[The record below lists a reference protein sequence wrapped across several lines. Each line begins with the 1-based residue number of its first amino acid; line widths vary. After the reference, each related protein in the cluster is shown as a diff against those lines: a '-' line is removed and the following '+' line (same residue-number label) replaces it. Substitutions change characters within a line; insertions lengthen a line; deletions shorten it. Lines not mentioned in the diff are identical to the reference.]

1 MARQK
6 QFDHEAV
13 LDQAMRLFW
22 QQGYAATSIQDLVE
36 ATGIN
41 RASMYGT
48 FGDKQRLF
56 LAAVDRYVDQISA
69 ARLEQLRAP
78 GSAKAALRCYFK
90 GMIAFAQGDGQR
102 LGCLLTNAAVEIAP
116 HDAEVAATLRAS
128 LGAVEDALFEAVRRG
143 QAQGEIAVDK
153 DARVLARFLL
163 GVIQGL
169 RVLMRARADETSLRD
184 IVTVALAALD

>member
-1 MARQK
+1 MARPK

-22 QQGYAATSIQDLVE
+22 QQGYAGTSIQDLVE

-48 FGDKQRLF
+48 FGDKQHLF
-56 LAAVDRYVDQISA
+56 LAAVDRYVNRVSA

-78 GSAKAALRCYFK
+78 GSAKAALCAYFE
-90 GMIAFAQGDGQR
+90 GMIAFATADGQR
-102 LGCLLTNAAVEIAP
+102 FGCLLTNSAVEIAP

-128 LGAVEDALFEAVRRG
+128 LGAVEDALFDTIRRG
-143 QAQGEIAVDK
+143 QAEGEIAADK
-153 DARVLARFLL
+153 DARALARFLL

-169 RVLMRARADETSLRD
+169 RVLMRARRDETSLRD
-184 IVTVALAALD
+184 MMAVALTALD